1 MMQMMSDLKSVKTLN
16 MHGKRSSDVNW
27 INYIGG
33 SNTKKPTKLFLAQA
47 PVSVSNKSQIL
58 EEIFSDPVFN
68 LK

>member
-1 MMQMMSDLKSVKTLN
+1 

-33 SNTKKPTKLFLAQA
+33 SNTEKPTKLFLAQA
-47 PVSVSNKSQIL
+47 PVSVSTESQIL

>member
-1 MMQMMSDLKSVKTLN
+1 

-27 INYIGG
+27 INYIGE
-33 SNTKKPTKLFLAQA
+33 SNTEKPTKLFLAQA
-47 PVSVSNKSQIL
+47 PVSVSTESQIL